1 MLVINDVHVIGLVRT
16 QVAPRSLEFL
26 EVNASAVELIVSSF

>member
-16 QVAPRSLEFL
+16 QVVPRSLELL
-26 EVNASAVELIVSSF
+26 EVNASAVELIVSPF